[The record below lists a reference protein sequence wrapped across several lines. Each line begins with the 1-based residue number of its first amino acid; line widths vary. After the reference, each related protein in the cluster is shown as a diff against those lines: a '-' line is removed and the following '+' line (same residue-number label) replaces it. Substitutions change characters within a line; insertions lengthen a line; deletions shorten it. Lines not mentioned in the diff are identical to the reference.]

1 MADKKKPKVNKVDV
15 NSNSTRKIELPDG
28 GVRIA
33 FDQVN
38 PMSPTDST
46 EAINMAFEIQKS
58 SKKFLAPENG
68 EEVNS
73 EEFLKQLGQVV
84 YNDFEHDEQS
94 RQLWEQRMARIL
106 ELFAGYMPPKT
117 KPWVGCSNVNLP
129 FITVAC
135 MQFHAR
141 ATEAIMPPRNIAN
154 VKEVGN
160 EDTPRAKRV
169 AKYLNYQ
176 LLHRMTEFEED
187 MDKHLIQL
195 CAFGSAFKK
204 TFYDPIEARPK
215 SIYVSA
221 TDMVVNYH
229 SRRDEGTR
237 KTHVLH
243 YTRNEIRQRAKMGVY
258 INDAWKLPHG
268 DSESPLWSELEE
280 ATRRIEGQENSNQYS
295 DYTRVIL
302 EQYRNVDIDGDGIE
316 EPVVVTI
323 DHATRKV
330 LRITSRLAT
339 TVTGQAIEVDYITHY
354 RFFPSPI
361 GYYGLGFGQLLY
373 GLNEA
378 GNTILNEVIDSGSLA
393 NIVGGWI
400 KKSSGVKRGD
410 LTFQMG
416 EFKELDIMVDSIDDA
431 IKVLDFKGPNTTLYS
446 VLGLLFEYNKL
457 VSGVSETMTG
467 QLPASDTPATTVMAL
482 IEEGRKVFSSIHRRI
497 HRSFK
502 RELQKIYR
510 INSIYLNVKE
520 YYQVVED
527 LLIQDPGIKQ
537 NMLMAAVQGKA
548 KTEAILVQKL
558 SQDFAGDLDV
568 IPVSDPT
575 IISKAERMIKA
586 KEVRDDVARSPLTAN
601 DKNALYLTTR
611 AFYEAMEVDN
621 VDAILQPPGPPPDI
635 PAVQE
640 NGMFI
645 KEQTSHVLP
654 KQDHMSHIKK
664 HRELIEGSF
673 AEELT
678 PTAKRII
685 EDHNREH
692 LAALYV
698 AEEGGEQQGVPQ

>member
-1 MADKKKPKVNKVDV
+1 MPEVNVEQ
-15 NSNSTRKIELPDG
+15 NSTKKTELPDG

-33 FDQVN
+33 FDHVN
-38 PMSPTDST
+38 PISPTDSS
-46 EAINMAFEIQKS
+46 EAINLAFEIGRS
-58 SKKFLAPENG
+58 NKKFLSPEGSGDVNG
-68 EEVNS
+68 
-73 EEFLKQLGQVV
+73 EEFLKQLGVV
-84 YNDFEHDEQS
+84 VHRDFEYDNQS
-94 RQLWEQRMARIL
+94 RDLWEKRMARVL

-117 KPWVGCSNVNLP
+117 QPWPDCSNVNLP

-154 VKEVGN
+154 VLEVGS

-169 AKYLNYQ
+169 TKYLNFQ
-176 LLHRMTEFEED
+176 LTHRMTEFEDD

-195 CAFGSAFKK
+195 AAFGSAFKK

-258 INDAWKLPHG
+258 TNDAWELPHG
-268 DSESPLWSELEE
+268 SSESPLWSELEQ
-280 ATRRIEGQENSNQYS
+280 ATRRVEGQENSVQS
-295 DYTRVIL
+295 RDYTRVVL

-323 DHATRKV
+323 DYETRKV

-339 TVTGQAIEVDYITHY
+339 TVTGQTIEVDYITHY

-373 GLNEA
+373 GLNES
-378 GNTILNEVIDSGSLA
+378 GNTILNEVIDAGSLA
-393 NIVGGWI
+393 NIVGGWV
-400 KKSSGVKRGD
+400 KKNSGIKRGD
-410 LTFQMG
+410 LKFKMG
-416 EFKELDIMVDSIDDA
+416 EFKELDIMMDSIDDA
-431 IKVLDFKGPNTTLYS
+431 VKVLDFKGPNTTLYS

-467 QLPASDTPATTVMAL
+467 QLPASDTPASTVLAL

-510 INSIYLNVKE
+510 LDSIYLNVKE
-520 YYQVVED
+520 YFQVIED
-527 LLIQDPGIKQ
+527 LIPQDPELKQ
-537 NMLMAAVQGKA
+537 NMLAALIQGQA
-548 KTEAILVQKL
+548 KTEAILVKKL
-558 SQDFAGDLDV
+558 SNDFAGDLDV

-575 IISKAERMIKA
+575 IVSKAERMIKA
-586 KEVRDDVARSPLTAN
+586 KEVRDDVLRNPLTAQ
-601 DKNALYLTTR
+601 DTNAIYLTTR
-611 AFYEAMEVDN
+611 SLYEAMDVPN
-621 VDAILQPPGPPPDI
+621 VDAILKPPGPPPDV
-635 PAVQE
+635 PPHEE
-640 NGMFI
+640 NAKFI
-645 KEQTSHVLP
+645 VGQTSNVLP
-654 KQDHMSHIKK
+654 NQDHLSHLKI
-664 HRELIEGSF
+664 HRQLLEGDFANELS
-673 AEELT
+673 
-678 PTAKRII
+678 PDAKRII
-685 EDHNREH
+685 EAHNKEH
-692 LAALYV
+692 VAALYL
-698 AEEGGEQQGVPQ
+698 AEEGGGERG